1 MRRYPIPL
9 MAALFSCLL
18 AGAQQQDYTLQL
30 KSGAFVPERNI
41 TDQQLTALSSKAPRI
56 DERFFLFIQFEKL
69 PDAASRERLKKAGI
83 DLQDYITGNAFTAV
97 CTSVPS
103 KNILEAAGVRAL
115 ILPEARQKMDVSLQN
130 GLFPSYA
137 VTVPGTVDV
146 AISFPEGFSWETV
159 RKTLTDLRFDILST
173 DFLSARL
180 VRLRVAA
187 LRVQELASLPCIEYV
202 QPALPADRTLNNSS
216 RANSKATVL
225 QSSTGRNLKGQGVVI
240 GVGDDADPLQ
250 HADIQSHLIN
260 RSSSVGNWHGIHV
273 MGTTA
278 GSGIID
284 ERYTGY
290 APEAT
295 IVAQTFSN
303 ILTNTPAYVK
313 DYGMVITNNS
323 YGNIVDDCNSFGK
336 YDLYSR
342 VVDQQINSYP
352 ALQHVFGS
360 GNSGTY
366 TCSPY
371 ATQFSNVLGAYQS
384 AKNVITVGNTTSS
397 GMIANNSSRGPVRD
411 GRIKPE
417 VMAQGTLVMSTVSI
431 NIYGTNSGTS
441 MASPAVAGGLAL
453 LYQRYRQLH
462 GNANPRNGLM
472 KALICNGAADL
483 GNPGPDYRYGFG
495 WMDLQRSVLML
506 EANNYQH
513 DSLSQGDTKNI
524 TFNVP
529 AGLAQLKVMLYWNDP
544 AASVLANPAL
554 VHDLDLEV
562 ITPSVT
568 MYPQLLDTV
577 PSMVN
582 NVALTGPDHVNN
594 IEQVVINA
602 PVAGTYTFVVKGT
615 RVTQSPR
622 QDYFLVY
629 DTLPVVTRLTY
640 PVGGEYTSP
649 GDVLPIAWDSYGLP
663 ANTFTVEYTTD
674 GITWNVI
681 DAAVPADIR
690 RINWTVPSVVTSQAQ
705 IRVTRN
711 STAMTSTGG
720 TFSIIGTPVISMGTV
735 QCESYINIDWTAVAG
750 ATAYELFI
758 QRGNEMVSVAT
769 VPPSTTTYSFSGLSR
784 DSLYCVTVRANFG
797 TFHGRRARAAS
808 ALQPSGGTCSG
819 NISDNDLKMVSLRA
833 PSSGRQLTATALTAA
848 TPVTVRIKNLDDAP
862 VASLQVRYYVNGVL
876 QATETPA
883 GLPLAG
889 QATLDHTF
897 TTTYNFS
904 AAGDYDVK
912 AEVVNLSASDPV
924 AANDTITQLI
934 RQLPNAPV
942 VISLGNDFTDNIEAA
957 DSAEYI
963 APVTGLRGA
972 GRYDLVSS
980 TAYGRVRTFVNSG
993 IANGQRGLT
1002 LDADRFNGG
1011 GTADSLKGTFNLAG
1025 YNATT
1030 QDIRLDF
1037 LYKHHGQLD
1046 NNANRVWVRG
1056 SDLDPWIQVY
1066 DLYANQS
1073 DPGVFRRSSSLEVSD
1088 ALVAAG
1094 QAFTS
1099 SFQVRWG
1106 QWGQI
1111 QTADNENA
1119 AGYTLDDVHFY
1130 IVANDMQM
1138 VSIDTPVVASCGLDN
1153 NVPVRIRVRNSV
1165 NTAVTDVPVRYQVD
1179 AGGVVNGTIASIPG
1193 NGTAVYQF
1201 PATADLSAPGTHTV
1215 KAWVDFPG
1223 DTYRD
1228 NDTVIV
1234 TIINSPVITTF
1245 PHLQNFETGDGG
1257 WYTGGKKSSWEYG
1270 TPAST
1275 KISRAASGAK
1285 AWKTRLAGNY
1295 NDGELSYLYS
1305 PCYDVTGMTAPTLS
1319 MHLALDAE
1327 DCGNGSF
1334 CDGAW
1339 MEYSINGVDWQ
1350 RLGAVGE
1357 GTNWYNRNYPAN
1369 PVWSIQ
1375 DYTRWHVATIPLPT
1389 GVSRLRLRMVMNSD
1403 PYVNREGVGIDDIHI
1418 YDNTKGIYDGITMAA
1433 PTPAAAVSGNNWI
1446 DFTENDKLVAS
1457 VNANG
1462 LTLGNTTAQAY
1473 IHTGNVRNNNGQY
1486 YHNRNITVKPVNT
1499 TQPDSAIVRFYFL
1512 DTETEALIAATGCG
1526 GCTKPAQVVELGVS
1540 KFTHTDKNIE
1550 DGDIDNNTGGEWLF
1564 IAADR
1569 AMKVPFDKGY
1579 YAEFNV
1585 RNFSE
1590 FWLNNGG
1597 PDRNTPLPV
1606 QLLAFNA
1613 IKTADGKNAELTW
1626 STAAEVGVT
1635 RFEIQVAK
1643 GNEALNNQQFV
1654 TLGFLPANGAP
1665 GLERQYNYTDGES
1678 NKSGVRYYRLKIAEA
1693 DGSFT
1698 YSDIRPVVFNAEMN
1712 WQLYPNPSAGEMYF
1726 VYQAEAGSKVPVRI
1740 FDATGR
1746 VVKQTEFSGNGFI
1759 QKQVL
1764 VLPRAK
1770 YPAGLYL
1777 VEAGTGKNK
1786 SVFRIMLQ

>member
-18 AGAQQQDYTLQL
+18 AGAQQQEYSLQL
-30 KSGAFVPERNI
+30 KSGAFVPEKNI
-41 TDQQLTALSSKAPRI
+41 TDEQLAALSSKATRI
-56 DERFFLFIQFEKL
+56 SEQFFLFVQFEKL
-69 PDAASRERLKKAGI
+69 PDADSRERLRKAGI
-83 DLQDYITGNAFTAV
+83 DLQDYLTGNAFTAV
-97 CTSVPS
+97 CKSIPS

-146 AISFPEGFSWETV
+146 AISFPAGFTWETV
-159 RKTLTDLRFDILST
+159 RKTLTDLHFDILST
-173 DFLSARL
+173 DFLPARV
-180 VRLRVAA
+180 VRLRVAT
-187 LRVQELASLPCIEYV
+187 LRVQELAALPCIEYV

-216 RANSKATVL
+216 RANGRANIL
-225 QSSTGRNLKGQGVVI
+225 QRLDGRNLNGQGVVI
-240 GVGDDADPLQ
+240 GIGDDADPLQ
-250 HADIQSHLIN
+250 HVDISTHLIN
-260 RSSSVGNWHGIHV
+260 RSSSVSNWHGVHV
-273 MGTTA
+273 MGTAA
-278 GSGIID
+278 GNGIIY
-284 ERYTGY
+284 ELYQGY
-290 APEAT
+290 APKAT
-295 IVAQTFSN
+295 ILAQTFSN
-303 ILTNTPAYVK
+303 VLTNTPAYVK

-323 YGNIVDDCNSFGK
+323 YGNIVDDCNAFGI

-342 VVDQQINSYP
+342 TMDQQMLQFP
-352 ALQHVFGS
+352 HLQHVFAS

-371 ATQFSNVLGAYQS
+371 AVQFSNVLGAFQS
-384 AKNVITVGNTTSS
+384 AKNVITVGNTTNV
-397 GMIANNSSRGPVRD
+397 GVIANNSSRGPTRD

-417 VMAQGTLVMSTVSI
+417 VMAQGTAVFSSISI
-431 NIYGTNSGTS
+431 NNYGINNGTS

-472 KALICNGAADL
+472 KALVCNGAADL

-495 WMDLQRSVLML
+495 WLDLQRSVLMM
-506 EANNYQH
+506 ENNNYVN
-513 DSLSQGDTKNI
+513 DSLVQGETKNVTLTI
-524 TFNVP
+524 PT
-529 AGLAQLKVMLYWNDP
+529 GLAQLKVMLYWNDP
-544 AASVLANPAL
+544 AASALANPSL

-568 MYPQLLDTV
+568 VYPQLLDTV
-577 PSMVN
+577 PSQVN
-582 NVALTGPDHVNN
+582 TVAATGPDHINN

-602 PVAGTYTFVVKGT
+602 PVAGTYTFAVKGT
-615 RVTQSPR
+615 RITQSPR
-622 QDYFLVY
+622 QEYFIVY
-629 DTLPVVTRLTY
+629 DTLPVVTKLNY
-640 PVGGEYTSP
+640 PIGGEYVAP
-649 GDVLPIAWDSYGLP
+649 GELMPITWDSYGSP
-663 ANTFTVEYTTD
+663 ANTFTIEYTTD
-674 GITWNVI
+674 GVNWTVI
-681 DAAVPADIR
+681 DANVPAELR
-690 RINWTVPSVVTSQAQ
+690 RYNWTVPNVVTSQAQ
-705 IRVTRN
+705 IRLSRN
-711 STAMTSTGG
+711 GTAMTSTGS
-720 TFSIIGTPVISMGTV
+720 TFTIIGIPDISIAPV
-735 QCESYINIDWTAVAG
+735 QCETYINVNWTPVTG
-750 ATAYELFI
+750 ATGYELFV
-758 QRGNEMVSVAT
+758 QQGDEMVSVAT
-769 VPPSTTTYSFSGLSR
+769 VSAGTTSYSFSGLSV
-784 DSLYCVTVRANFG
+784 DVDYWVTVRARLG
-797 TFHGRRARAAS
+797 AAWGRRAIGVSR
-808 ALQPSGGTCSG
+808 QPTGGACTG
-819 NISDNDLKMVSLRA
+819 TISDNDLKMVSLRA
-833 PSSGRQLTATALTAA
+833 PASGRQFTSTALTAA

-862 VASLQVRYYVNGVL
+862 VSSLQVRYYVNGVL

-889 QATLDHTF
+889 QGTLDHTF
-897 TTTYNFS
+897 AATYDFS
-904 AAGDYDVK
+904 AAGDYTVK
-912 AEVVNLSASDPV
+912 AEVVNLSAPDPV
-924 AANDTITQLI
+924 AINDTINQMI

-942 VISLGNDFTDNIEAA
+942 VISLGNDFADNIEAA

-963 APVTGLRGA
+963 SPVTGLRGA
-972 GRYDLVSS
+972 ERYDLVSS
-980 TAYGRVRTFVNSG
+980 TLYGRVRTFVNSG

-1002 LDADRFNGG
+1002 LDAYRFNGG

-1025 YNATT
+1025 YDAAT

-1066 DLYANQS
+1066 DLYANQN
-1073 DPGVFRRSSSLEVSD
+1073 DPGVFRKSSSIEVSD

-1099 SFQVRWG
+1099 SFQARWG

-1119 AGYTLDDVHFY
+1119 AGYTLDDIHLY

-1165 NTAVTDVPVRYQVD
+1165 NTTVTNVPVHYQVN
-1179 AGGVVNGTIASIPG
+1179 GGAVLNGTIASIPG
-1193 NGTAVYQF
+1193 NATAIYQF
-1201 PATADLSAPGTHTV
+1201 AATADLSAPGTHTV

-1223 DTYRD
+1223 DSYRD
-1228 NDTVIV
+1228 NDTITVI
-1234 TIINSPVITTF
+1234 IINSPVINAF
-1245 PHLQNFETGDGG
+1245 PHLQNFETGEGS
-1257 WYTGGKKSSWEYG
+1257 WYTAGKKSSWEYG

-1275 KISRAASGAK
+1275 KINRAASGAK

-1319 MHLALDAE
+1319 MHLALDVE

-1339 MEYSINGVDWQ
+1339 MEYSINGIDWQ

-1357 GTNWYNRNYPAN
+1357 GTNWYNRNYPGN

-1389 GVSRLRLRMVMNSD
+1389 GVSRLRLRIVMSSD

-1418 YDNTKGIYDGITMAA
+1418 YDNSKGIYDGITMAA
-1433 PTPAAAVSGNNWI
+1433 PTAAVAVSGTNWI

-1462 LTLGNTTAQAY
+1462 LNLGNTTAQAF
-1473 IHTGNVRNNNGQY
+1473 IHTGTVRNNNGQY
-1486 YHNRNITVKPVNT
+1486 YHNRNITIKPVNT

-1564 IAADR
+1564 VAADR
-1569 AMKVPFDKGY
+1569 AVKVPFDKGY
-1579 YAEFNV
+1579 YAEFKV

-1613 IKTADGKNAELTW
+1613 TKTSDGKNAELTW
-1626 STAAEVGVT
+1626 ATASEAGVT

-1665 GLERQYNYTDGES
+1665 GVERHYHYTDAES

-1698 YSDIRPVVFNAEMN
+1698 YSDIRPVLFNAEMN

-1726 VYQAEAGSKVPVRI
+1726 VYQAEAGSKVPLRI

-1746 VVKQTEFSGNGFI
+1746 LVKQTEFSGNGFI
-1759 QKQVL
+1759 QKQLL
-1764 VLPRAK
+1764 VLPRATF
-1770 YPAGLYL
+1770 PAGLYL
-1777 VEAGTGKNK
+1777 IEAGTGKNK
-1786 SVFRIMLQ
+1786 SAFRIMLQ